1 VSKCVSKSLAAL
13 VFACYLPGAAPEDL
27 LVVHGLSGRAGGRLV
42 FAQRAEPKTLNPV
55 MAADVPSREAI
66 HRIMADLIHI
76 NRESQQ
82 TEPAL
87 AKSWKVSADGL
98 RYTLE
103 LRQGLRF
110 SDGHPF
116 SADDVIFTFQVFL
129 DEKLHSPQRDLW
141 ILDGKPIV
149 VRKLDTYKVAF
160 ELPKPNAVAE
170 RLFDSVSM
178 LPRHRLEK
186 LWREGKLAEAWGP
199 QTQPGEIVGMGSFRL
214 KEYSAGQHLTL
225 ERNPYYWKADES
237 GVRLPYLAEVT
248 FLFAGTE
255 DNLVLRF
262 QAGETDVINRLSA
275 RNYAV
280 LEKDRE
286 RRGYVL
292 RNLGPGFEFNFLF
305 FNLNDPPRDSTPQMA
320 ARLATFRRLSFRRAV
335 SAAIDRDAMVRLIYL
350 GRAAPLGGP
359 VTPGNKAW
367 IDTRIPIPVRSIARA
382 RETLAAD
389 GFKWSRDGALLDP
402 AGHPVEFSI
411 VASNSSAERLQMAA
425 MIQDDLKPLGM
436 RVNVVPLEFR
446 SMLDR
451 LQGSH
456 EYEACVLGLQSPDAD
471 PNPDMS
477 TWLSSGANHLWH
489 PAQKA
494 PATAWE
500 SEIDGLMRQQIGT
513 RKYAER
519 KRLFDRVQELVAQNL
534 PVIPLVSP
542 NILVGAKKDLGNF
555 RPALLDHYVLWNIE
569 ELYWRIAGT
578 GAKR

>member
-1 VSKCVSKSLAAL
+1 
-13 VFACYLPGAAPEDL
+13 
-27 LVVHGLSGRAGGRLV
+27 
-42 FAQRAEPKTLNPV
+42 
-55 MAADVPSREAI
+55 MAADVPSREVI

-87 AKSWKVSADGL
+87 AKSWTVSADGL

-170 RLFDSVSM
+170 RLFDSVSV

-199 QTQPGEIVGMGSFRL
+199 QTPPGEIAGLGPFRL

-225 ERNPYYWKADES
+225 ERNPYYWKAAES
-237 GVRLPYLAEVT
+237 GARLPYLAEVT

-262 QAGETDVINRLSA
+262 QAGETDVISRLSA

-305 FNLNDPPRDSTPQMA
+305 FNLNDLPPQSTTHSTTPMA
-320 ARLATFRRLSFRRAV
+320 ARLATFRRLAFRRAV

-350 GRAAPLGGP
+350 GRAAPLAGP
-359 VTPGNKAW
+359 VPPGNKAW
-367 IDTRIPIPVRSIARA
+367 IDSRIPPPVRSIARA

-389 GFKWSRDGALLDP
+389 GFKWATDGALLDP
-402 AGHPVEFSI
+402 EGHPVEFSI
-411 VASNSSAERLQMAA
+411 VASNSSAERLQMATL
-425 MIQDDLKPLGM
+425 IQDDLKPLGM

-446 SMLDR
+446 SMLER

-456 EYEACVLGLQSPDAD
+456 DYEACVLGLQSTDAD

-477 TWLSSGANHLWH
+477 TWLSSGGNHLWH

-500 SEIDGLMRQQIGT
+500 SELDGLMRQQMVT
-513 RKYAER
+513 PKYAER
-519 KRLFDRVQELVAQNL
+519 KRLFDRVQELVVQNL

-542 NILVGAKKDLGNF
+542 DILVGAKKNLGNF

-569 ELYWRIAGT
+569 ELYWQAPGA